1 MGLLSRN
8 ERRWRS
14 ERREEHHGDPLPQK
28 LLGLR
33 VAVLL
38 IFGILTIQLVRLQL
52 IEGKDYEAR
61 AQHNQ
66 LRMVPVIPARGL
78 IYDRNGR
85 RLVDNVPEFSA
96 AVVPADVPPD
106 QQERIARDLEALVGT
121 PHLETEMRVA
131 AGRQSTDP
139 FSPVIIKEGL
149 DQATAFRLREALAQ
163 LPGVTVLTEPI
174 RRYSSGSLLSHVLG
188 YIGRIDEEEY
198 ARLKDFGYQLNDHL
212 GKSGV
217 EFTFESVLRGVPGL
231 KEVEAD
237 ATGREIRVLGEVPP
251 KPGNSLV
258 LSIDSDLQEA
268 VTNILRERVG
278 DDQAAAVV
286 MDVHT
291 GEVLA
296 LVSLPTFDNNI
307 FSGSVDDAQL
317 QSLLT
322 NPNKPLVNH
331 AIAEQY
337 APGSIFKQITGLA
350 ALQEGV
356 ATPGTT
362 ITSYGYITV
371 PNQYDP
377 SIIYTFRDWAALGTL
392 NFYGGVAQS
401 SDVYFYYLS
410 GGYNDGGRQVFEG
423 LGAARLARW
432 ARLFGLGAPTGIDL
446 PGEARGLVPDPDWKE
461 QNYGEPWF
469 IGDTYVFGIGQGYL
483 SVTPL
488 QMARVTAAVA
498 NGGDIL
504 QPLIVREIRDADGK
518 VVRPMKPVVQRHL
531 PIDPANLEV
540 MREAM
545 RQAADWGTA
554 RSAAVKGL
562 AIGGKTGTAEFG
574 PPRPDGTHDTHGWY
588 TAFAPF
594 DNPEI
599 SVAVFLNHGGGAV
612 DAGPVTAKILS
623 YYFGR
628 RQQAEAGR

>member
-8 ERRWRS
+8 QRRWRS
-14 ERREEHHGDPLPQK
+14 ERREEQHGDPLPQK

-106 QQERIARDLEALVGT
+106 QQERIARDLEMLVGT

-139 FSPVIIKEGL
+139 FSPIIIKEGL
-149 DQATAFRLREALAQ
+149 DQATAFRLREALAE

-307 FSGSVDDAQL
+307 FSGSIDDAQL

-362 ITSYGYITV
+362 ITSHGYITV

-410 GGYNDGGRQVFEG
+410 GGYNDGSRQVFEG

-498 NGGDIL
+498 NGGDVL

-628 RQQAEAGR
+628 RQQAEAGP

>member
-1 MGLLSRN
+1 
-8 ERRWRS
+8 
-14 ERREEHHGDPLPQK
+14 
-28 LLGLR
+28 
-33 VAVLL
+33 
-38 IFGILTIQLVRLQL
+38 
-52 IEGKDYEAR
+52 
-61 AQHNQ
+61 
-66 LRMVPVIPARGL
+66 
-78 IYDRNGR
+78 
-85 RLVDNVPEFSA
+85 
-96 AVVPADVPPD
+96 
-106 QQERIARDLEALVGT
+106 
-121 PHLETEMRVA
+121 
-131 AGRQSTDP
+131 
-139 FSPVIIKEGL
+139 
-149 DQATAFRLREALAQ
+149 
-163 LPGVTVLTEPI
+163 
-174 RRYSSGSLLSHVLG
+174 
-188 YIGRIDEEEY
+188 
-198 ARLKDFGYQLNDHL
+198 
-212 GKSGV
+212 
-217 EFTFESVLRGVPGL
+217 
-231 KEVEAD
+231 
-237 ATGREIRVLGEVPP
+237 
-251 KPGNSLV
+251 
-258 LSIDSDLQEA
+258 
-268 VTNILRERVG
+268 
-278 DDQAAAVV
+278 
-286 MDVHT
+286 
-291 GEVLA
+291 
-296 LVSLPTFDNNI
+296 
-307 FSGSVDDAQL
+307 
-317 QSLLT
+317 
-322 NPNKPLVNH
+322 
-331 AIAEQY
+331 
-337 APGSIFKQITGLA
+337 
-350 ALQEGV
+350 
-356 ATPGTT
+356 
-362 ITSYGYITV
+362 
-371 PNQYDP
+371 
-377 SIIYTFRDWAALGTL
+377 L

-410 GGYNDGGRQVFEG
+410 GGYNDGSRQVFEG

-498 NGGDIL
+498 NGGDVL

-628 RQQAEAGR
+628 RQQAEAGP